1 MYPIIY
7 RISNNHCHSAA
18 LSLTFGR
25 FFKSQHTLNNV
36 PCYFRHALNEG
47 IQKQRE
53 IKTLKRDL
61 DRKDDDLGE
70 TSRLRDA
77 VSRENKRVQEDL
89 VTMTAENQVGEMC
102 IGRSSHYDS

>member
-1 MYPIIY
+1 ML
-7 RISNNHCHSAA
+7 RGH
-18 LSLTFGR
+18 GR
-25 FFKSQHTLNNV
+25 FLFKSQRPLKTS
-36 PCYFRHALNEG
+36 PCFFRHALNEG

-77 VSRENKRVQEDL
+77 VARENKRVQEDL
-89 VTMTAENQVGEMC
+89 VTMTGENQVGKMFMYIFC
-102 IGRSSHYDS
+102 GRPFDS